1 MLDAEY
7 GDAVPYCVHSIIET
21 PGYLADAKNEHMTPE
36 EREAAV
42 DLIAANPKAGDLIV
56 GSGGCRKVRIGG
68 KGKGKSGGYRV
79 ITFFSG
85 EDVPVFLL
93 AVLAKGSRA
102 NFSAGER
109 NAMKQAT
116 MRLRES
122 LGAGAESRTKGRPR

>member
-1 MLDAEY
+1 MH
-7 GDAVPYCVHSIIET
+7 AVIET
-21 PGYLADAKNEHMTPE
+21 PSYLADAKHEHMTSD

-42 DLIAANPKAGDLIV
+42 DLIAANPRAGDLIV
-56 GSGGCRKVRIGG
+56 GSGGCRKVRVSG

-79 ITFFSG
+79 VTFFGG

-102 NFSAGER
+102 NFSAAER

-116 MRLRES
+116 ARLRAS
-122 LGAGAESRTKGRPR
+122 LGIDVGPKG